1 MNFLFNSQQDVTPSK
16 PTAPSKVSI
25 ETGEKIAFAEQSLE
39 SPAFALETL
48 TLRLAR
54 RWDSPRSDCGRRLS
68 HWCLGQQREDPRLQP
83 QRCER
88 WRANEKEKEKDFS
101 KKKRFFSQFSFLR
114 TAGEHSSVWNALLQ
128 DETGSI
134 VVTLWGMPA
143 EHDTFSVGDVVELA
157 GTLKPKKIAG
167 DFLSGGTSSLEL
179 HIDHKAPKS
188 FIRLAHAKPALGN
201 LFGAVTPLATAI
213 EQTKRGGAR
222 AAAGATWNFLVI
234 VARIDDIVTIRRKK
248 KGTHG
253 SDVNNNVV
261 TRDIHVFDR
270 STVKSND
277 VTPTLLRLW
286 DCIVDAPRSWT
297 AKQTVLLLEC
307 VSLHEFNGAHSIKI
321 SKASAMVA
329 EPATPAAAALTKWF
343 ANRSVAAPTPT
354 PAPVPT
360 TPMPTLPQTLICA
373 PTPAHT
379 PVSTTP
385 APAPALKMM
394 CEPTPAS
401 TSTPAPAVAVEQFT
415 IESLR
420 TASLTAG
427 AGAVISGFVIA
438 ALARVHT
445 YTNSLKFQCKLCNT
459 AQSAAVVSDHA
470 CVACKRPFAL
480 DLPSVSLVIKVDLID
495 HTGSLNGI
503 WLSDATASG
512 AIGLA
517 DLSQLVLRT
526 PAQRSALYR
535 AAELERIKL
544 CFSMHGQRLHATA
557 CATET

>member
-1 MNFLFNSQQDVTPSK
+1 LVNK
-16 PTAPSKVSI
+16 
-25 ETGEKIAFAEQSLE
+25 EKIRAF
-39 SPAFALETL
+39 
-48 TLRLAR
+48 
-54 RWDSPRSDCGRRLS
+54 S
-68 HWCLGQQREDPRLQP
+68 HKG
-83 QRCER
+83 
-88 WRANEKEKEKDFS
+88 ATSGAKAKKEKGIFQKNLKFLPC
-101 KKKRFFSQFSFLR
+101 RF

-143 EHDTFSVGDVVELA
+143 EHDTYSVGDVVELS

-188 FIRLAHAKPALGN
+188 FIRLAHGTPALGN

-270 STVKSND
+270 STVKGND

-329 EPATPAAAALTKWF
+329 EPATAAAAALTKWF

-360 TPMPTLPQTLICA
+360 TPMPTLAQAVTCA
-373 PTPAHT
+373 PTPAHA

-394 CEPTPAS
+394 SEPTPAS
-401 TSTPAPAVAVEQFT
+401 TSTPAPAVAIEQYT

-427 AGAVISGFVIA
+427 AVVSGFVIA

-480 DLPSVSLVIKVDLID
+480 DLPSVSLAIKVDLID

-526 PAQRSALYR
+526 QAQRSALYR

-544 CFSMHGQRLHATA
+544 CFSVYGQRLDAIT
-557 CATET
+557 CAIEH